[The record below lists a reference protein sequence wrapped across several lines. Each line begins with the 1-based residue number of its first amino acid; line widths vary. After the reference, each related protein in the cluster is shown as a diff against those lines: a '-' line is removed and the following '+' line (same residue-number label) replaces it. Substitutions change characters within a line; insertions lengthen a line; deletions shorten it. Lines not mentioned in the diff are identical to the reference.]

1 MRRSDE
7 VDYKIIG
14 HEMQFVEVELAPGES
29 VIAEVGAMMYKDAC
43 IAMDTIFGD
52 GSAKESDSF
61 FGKLLGAGK
70 RVLTGENLFI
80 TVFTHQGHGKARISF
95 AAPYPGNIVPMSLET
110 LGGTLIC
117 QKDSFLCAAKGVSVG
132 IYLQKKIMTGLFGGE
147 GFIMQKLEGDGMAF
161 IHAGGT
167 LIEKELQVGEE
178 LHVDTGCLVA
188 FEPTIDLDIVRA
200 GNIKTS
206 FLGGEGFFLAT
217 LKGPGKVWLQS
228 LPFSRLVGRIHA
240 ALPTPLSANDDSFG
254 GTAAKVVTGGAI
266 LGGLGSIFG
275 NNDES

>member
-1 MRRSDE
+1 M
-7 VDYKIIG
+7 
-14 HEMQFVEVELAPGES
+14 
-29 VIAEVGAMMYKDAC
+29 IAE
-43 IAMDTIFGD
+43 
-52 GSAKESDSF
+52 
-61 FGKLLGAGK
+61 
-70 RVLTGENLFI
+70 
-80 TVFTHQGHGKARISF
+80 H
-95 AAPYPGNIVPMSLET
+95 
-110 LGGTLIC
+110 
-117 QKDSFLCAAKGVSVG
+117 
-132 IYLQKKIMTGLFGGE
+132 
-147 GFIMQKLEGDGMAF
+147 
-161 IHAGGT
+161 
-167 LIEKELQVGEE
+167 IEKELQVGEE